1 MPSRNSA
8 PKPADA
14 ATTAAASHADER
26 AAAHRMLNEV
36 QVRTLTTLS
45 RASRWRMARCGEFP
59 KPIKISTGRIA
70 WRESEVLTW
79 LASKTET
86 AA

>member
-1 MPSRNSA
+1 MHEPR
-8 PKPADA
+8 PIFRDA
-14 ATTAAASHADER
+14 SGASSTSTLGAGSPRLLKE
-26 AAAHRMLNEV
+26 A
-36 QVRTLTTLS
+36 QVRDLTTLS
-45 RASRWRMARCGEFP
+45 RITRWRMIRSGTFP